1 MIVHESFYDD
11 YCYNSSLFLLVKAF
25 FSPLASLT
33 RFQER
38 VAFVS
43 VGLRLANSFI
53 LRLFP
58 LFSRT
63 MMFLI
68 AAPQAAIDRLLFHA
82 AMSREFDS
90 FRLSFAIFS

>member
-25 FSPLASLT
+25 FSPLAPLT

-53 LRLFP
+53 LRLFFTI
-58 LFSRT
+58 LANNDVSNCS
-63 MMFLI
+63 LSSG
-68 AAPQAAIDRLLFHA
+68 DRPVAVPRRKEL
-82 AMSREFDS
+82 
-90 FRLSFAIFS
+90 